1 MALRSPWL
9 RSALVAAGLVL
20 LGGPI
25 GHEALAQGTKK
36 TSKKAASKA
45 ATAAPARPAAE
56 RAGPAKIDTRAP
68 KKADSKR
75 DQLADK
81 KRDEQVE
88 ALKRII
94 PKFEDGNPRK
104 AELLYQLSELYW
116 EKSKYLF
123 RTEMEAYE
131 SEYVAYEAALNR
143 GEKQERPVENHR
155 ESELFRSE
163 TMRLYETIL
172 REYPAYERKDEVLFN
187 LAYNQ
192 YELGKSPNLMGT
204 PKGKGL
210 TTQAIGRYNELVKNY
225 PSSRLVFDAY
235 VQLGNHYFEAN
246 DLIKAKVNFE
256 KARGSKTPTIYS
268 YAVYKLAW
276 CDFNG
281 GEYVGG
287 LAKLH
292 EVVDYSEKQG
302 SLADLKTEAL
312 RDSVRFYVQLN
323 QPDDAIAYYKRKAPK
338 KTQGRLISG
347 LAYGLQEGGFHE
359 SAIKTF
365 RFLVDDD
372 PMRANAPE
380 FQQAIV
386 KSYEGLRQ
394 RDNVRKEIY
403 RLAELYRPGSS
414 WWQANAKSE
423 SILRNAFSVTE
434 EAMRTVVTDYHQEAQ
449 KTKQV
454 ETYRLAR
461 DIYKQYVDA
470 FASSE
475 DPNFISDF
483 AFNLRFYYAEILW
496 ALEEW
501 ETAAKEYEA
510 VVAFKIPARESAQ
523 EIADK
528 RFLKNAAFNAIL
540 AYEKLVKIERGQLA
554 KSNLKDGDKVDEK
567 KKKGDVEKGK
577 KVVKRSPAELQEK
590 KLTDYEQKLVAV
602 CDSYNALFPKNSDE
616 IDVRYQAAVIYYDAN
631 HFIEAAKRFGE
642 IISRFPTEKRSQ
654 EAADLS
660 MYVLEEKE
668 EWLELNKLSRQ
679 FASNKQLMAGKGGA
693 EFARRVAQVV
703 EGSQYKYVDEVI
715 YKKEKNP
722 AKAAKY
728 FLEFVAEFPK
738 SDNADRALTY
748 AMIIFDDAL
757 QLDRGAEVG
766 ERVLKEY
773 AESVFELK
781 VRYTLAKFY
790 ERMADFQKSASM
802 YEAFIAAYDE
812 ASGKGP
818 KNAKTAKKV
827 RAKKAKKATGN
838 VSAEERAAL
847 LKEAEA
853 WVADAQFNAAL
864 WWEGLGKSEKAIAAY
879 SEYLTRFKDK
889 KDVPEIAFNIALIH
903 EKDQKLAEAI
913 KAFESF
919 NSTFA
924 RDSRATPAM
933 HYRAKYRQMRNHQ
946 KLKNEKEANRLQE
959 ELLKSF
965 AKLPEA
971 DRKDDAVV
979 YAYAHVRFN
988 DLDGLWKDYTDIKFN
1003 KVATIRKD
1011 LTAKQKKIAQI
1022 EKAYTNV
1029 LAIGAGEW
1037 GIAAL
1042 TRIGMAYADMAQN
1055 IIDSPD
1061 PKGLDE
1067 DQVDMYRA
1075 ELENLALP
1083 LEDKAIEA
1091 FEKALEKA
1099 YELSVYN
1106 EWTLA
1111 AQDKINRY
1119 RPGSFDKVREVPF
1132 RGSDFF
1138 VTASRVTTPGE
1149 TAATAA
1155 PAQKPATPATQQPS
1169 EKSTTKPASATG
1181 NKTESASVG
1190 GAQ

>member
-1 MALRSPWL
+1 MMALRFPWL
-9 RSALVAAGLVL
+9 RSALVAAGLIL
-20 LGGPI
+20 LGGPM
-25 GHEALAQGTKK
+25 GPEALAQGAKK
-36 TSKKAASKA
+36 ASKKASSKA
-45 ATAAPARPAAE
+45 AAAAPSKSTAASERPGAATPEARPAKKS
-56 RAGPAKIDTRAP
+56 AGA
-68 KKADSKR
+68 SR
-75 DQLADK
+75 DALADK
-81 KRDEQVE
+81 KRDEQVD

-131 SEYVAYEAALNR
+131 KQYADYDAALNR
-143 GEKQERPVENHR
+143 GEKVEKPAENHR

-172 REYPAYERKDEVLFN
+172 RDYPAYERKDEVLFN

-192 YELGKSPNLMGT
+192 NELGRSPQLLGT
-204 PKGKGL
+204 PKGKDL
-210 TTQAIGRYNELVKNY
+210 VKQAVARYNELVKNY
-225 PSSRLVFDAY
+225 PSSRLVHDVY
-235 VQLGNHYFEAN
+235 VQLGNHYFDAN
-246 DLIKAKVNFE
+246 DLMKAKASFE
-256 KARGSKTPTIYS
+256 KARGSKNPTIYS

-276 CDFNG
+276 CDYNG

-287 LAKLH
+287 LEKLH
-292 EVVDYSEKQG
+292 EVVNYSEKQG
-302 SLADLKTEAL
+302 GLGDLKTDAL
-312 RDSVRFYVQLN
+312 RDSVRFYVALN
-323 QPDDAIAYYKRKAPK
+323 QPDEAIEFYKRKAPK
-338 KTQGRLISG
+338 NRQGQYIAG
-347 LAYGLQEGGFHE
+347 LAGGLQGAGHHD
-359 SAIKTF
+359 SAIKTY
-365 RFLVDDD
+365 RFLIDDD
-372 PMRANAPE
+372 PMRDDAPVY
-380 FQQAIV
+380 QQAII

-394 RDNVRKEIY
+394 RDSVRKEIY

-414 WWQANAKSE
+414 WWQANGKKASV
-423 SILRNAFSVTE
+423 LRNAFVVTE

-510 VVAFKIPARESAQ
+510 VVAFKIPEREGAQ

-528 RFLKNAAFNAIL
+528 RFLKNAAYNAIL
-540 AYEKLVKIERGQLA
+540 AYEKLVKIDRGQLA
-554 KSNLKDGDKVDEK
+554 KSDLKDGDKVDEK

-577 KVVKRSPAELQEK
+577 KVVKRSPAELQQK
-590 KLTDYEQKLVAV
+590 KLTPNEQKLVAV
-602 CDSYNALFPKNSDE
+602 CDNYNQLFPKNSDE

-631 HFIEAAKRFGE
+631 HFVEAAKRFGE
-642 IISRFPTEKRSQ
+642 IIARFPTEKRSQ
-654 EAADLS
+654 DAADLS

-668 EWLELNKLSRQ
+668 EWLALNKLSRE
-679 FASNKQLMAGKGGA
+679 FAANKGLMRGKGGA
-693 EFARRVAQVV
+693 GFAKRVAQVV
-703 EGSQYKYVDEVI
+703 EGSQYKYVDEVV

-722 AKAAKY
+722 AKAARL

-757 QLDRGAEVG
+757 KLDRGVEVG
-766 ERVLKEY
+766 ERILKEY
-773 AESVFELK
+773 AESAFELK
-781 VRYTLAKFY
+781 VRFTLAKFY
-790 ERMADFQKSASM
+790 ERMADFKKSASM
-802 YEAFIAAYDE
+802 YEAFIEAYDE
-812 ASGKGP
+812 ASGKV
-818 KNAKTAKKV
+818 AKGKKKSRKKV
-827 RAKKAKKATGN
+827 AAN

-853 WVADAQFNAAL
+853 WLADAQFNAAL
-864 WWEGLGKSEKAIAAY
+864 WWEGLGESEKAIAAY
-879 SEYLTRFKDK
+879 TEYITRFKK
-889 KDVPEIAFNIALIH
+889 KDDVPQIAFNIALIH

-913 KAFESF
+913 KGFESF
-919 NSTFA
+919 NTTYA
-924 RDSRATPAM
+924 KDSRSTPAM
-933 HYRAKYRQMRNHQ
+933 HYRAKYRQLRNHQ
-946 KLKNEKEANRLQE
+946 KLKNEKEAKALHN
-959 ELLKSF
+959 ELLKGF
-965 AKLPEA
+965 AKLPAA
-971 DRKDDAVV
+971 DRQDDAVV
-979 YAYAHVRFN
+979 YAYANVRFN

-1011 LTAKQKKIAQI
+1011 LTAKQKKIAQV
-1022 EKAYTNV
+1022 EKAYVDV

-1061 PKGLDE
+1061 PKGLDD
-1067 DQVDMYRA
+1067 DQLDMYRA

-1091 FEKALEKA
+1091 FEKALAKA

-1138 VTASRVTTPGE
+1138 VTASLAKTPGE
-1149 TAATAA
+1149 AAATAA
-1155 PAQKPATPATQQPS
+1155 PAKKTPEAPATEQPGAKPAAA
-1169 EKSTTKPASATG
+1169 ASG
-1181 NKTESASVG
+1181 NKLESASVG